1 MSGSILI
8 NATVTDS
15 SGSRSISFTIPN
27 TETKWSSIFNK
38 LNTKYQMNPEYTRIY
53 FKSNEVNQNDNL
65 PSEEEFSFDSRY
77 VQIVYKPPKARWTTN
92 INRMV
97 NSGEITE
104 EQANTLMQAK
114 RNVNNRKSKRNHNN
128 RKRHRIDE
136 IGEEIARH
144 EEIIR
149 RLIEEAE
156 RLEKELYTNSAA
168 AGAGGMGGG
177 RKKRKSKRKS
187 KAHMTKQK
195 RKVKGGVI
203 RNVRISS
210 TGRKYVLLKGKK
222 HYL

>member
-1 MSGSILI
+1 
-8 NATVTDS
+8 
-15 SGSRSISFTIPN
+15 
-27 TETKWSSIFNK
+27 
-38 LNTKYQMNPEYTRIY
+38 
-53 FKSNEVNQNDNL
+53 
-65 PSEEEFSFDSRY
+65 
-77 VQIVYKPPKARWTTN
+77 
-92 INRMV
+92 MV

-144 EEIIR
+144 EQIIR

-156 RLEKELYTNSAA
+156 RLEAELYTNGAA